1 MKFMRRPDLD
11 PQTRIQIVI
20 QAWLNQGVY
29 GQMTHIA
36 KFIRS
41 PGPFFIN
48 CFWLPTSSW
57 KCSLVMK
64 SFCFKKIIGI

>member
-36 KFIRS
+36 KYYQVSRAFLDQLFLAAHLQLVVL
-41 PGPFFIN
+41 FFITGH
-48 CFWLPTSSW
+48 FLTS
-57 KCSLVMK
+57 K
-64 SFCFKKIIGI
+64 